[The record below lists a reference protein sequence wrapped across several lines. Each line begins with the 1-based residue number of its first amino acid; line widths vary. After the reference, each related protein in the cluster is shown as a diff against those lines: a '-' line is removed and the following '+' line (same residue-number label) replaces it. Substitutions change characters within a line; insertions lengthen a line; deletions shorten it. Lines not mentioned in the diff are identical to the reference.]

1 MNKITYKKELQ
12 KMGFSNIEE
21 LRKALNEYKEKNF
34 PEDCIPEMN
43 INIDFDYSQEDFD
56 FSFLDNKKEEKE

>member
-1 MNKITYKKELQ
+1 
-12 KMGFSNIEE
+12 MGFSNIEE

-43 INIDFDYSQEDFD
+43 INIDFDYLQEDFD